1 MKIYFIRHGKTQWNL
16 EGRFQGYSG
25 DSDLLPEA
33 IEEVQLLGQHLETV
47 PFDRIFSSDL
57 KRAHTTAGLLC
68 KANHYSTIVETT
80 PQLREWN
87 FGRLEGTKI
96 RLLQDIYPQQYS
108 ALKNNL
114 AQFKS
119 DMFGAETVYQA
130 TQRII
135 QFIKSLKDSQAETVL
150 IVSHGAILTAS
161 IQSLLGF
168 SPAQL
173 RQRGGLDN
181 ASITI
186 LETQNFEDFT
196 EISWN
201 DTSYKLTEVISVAAS

>member
-57 KRAHTTAGLLC
+57 KRAHTTAEFLHQ
-68 KANHYSTIVETT
+68 ANHYSAIVETT

-135 QFIKSLKDSQAETVL
+135 QFVKSLKDSQAETVL

>member
-1 MKIYFIRHGKTQWNL
+1 MKIYFVRHGKTEWNL

-25 DSDLLPEA
+25 DSALLPEA
-33 IEEVQLLGQHLETV
+33 FEEVQLLGQHLADV

-57 KRAHTTAGLLC
+57 KRAHVTAELIHQ
-68 KANHYSTIVETT
+68 ANHHSKIVETT
-80 PQLREWN
+80 PQLREWD

-96 RLLQDIYPQQYS
+96 RLLQDIYPQQYT

-114 AQFKS
+114 AQFKNN
-119 DMFGAETVYQA
+119 MFDAESVYQA

-135 QFIKSLKDSQAETVL
+135 QFVKGLKDSQVETVL

-161 IQSLLGF
+161 IQTLLGF
-168 SPAQL
+168 GPAQL
-173 RQRGGLDN
+173 RHRGGLDN
-181 ASITI
+181 GSVTI

-201 DTSYKLTEVISVAAS
+201 DMSYKLTEVETIAVS